1 MSQPLAASKHIHS
14 PDLVLHLRMA
24 AIVTAL
30 ISSTITTL
38 EEVIHHHNDVKD
50 DNGLPEAFHEAGRG
64 LLLVNQALQAAQR
77 NSAKEPQSAMSPV
90 WACNTKANSSAS
102 IFKAVAKAPE
112 TWRFKVYEAAV
123 RQEGNGQTVEV
134 LVVGMMNDVCAL
146 AENGAIRA
154 GMEDQVNALRGAI
167 EKLSKMEASVL
178 NEGLGDTFT
187 HYGSG
192 DMLNAPGGTVNKSTG
207 SGNHFPGATFSGSVT
222 F

>member
-1 MSQPLAASKHIHS
+1 
-14 PDLVLHLRMA
+14 MA
-24 AIVTAL
+24 AIVTTL

-112 TWRFKVYEAAV
+112 TWRLKVYEAAV
-123 RQEGNGQTVEV
+123 RQEGNGQTVEA
-134 LVVGMMNDVCAL
+134 LVMGMMNDVCSL
-146 AENGAIRA
+146 AENDAIKA
-154 GMEDQVNALRGAI
+154 AMEDQVMGLHDAI
-167 EKLSKMEASVL
+167 EKLSKMEPSVPKD
-178 NEGLGDTFT
+178 GPGHTFA

-192 DMLNAPGGTVNKSTG
+192 DQLNAPGGTVNKSTG

>member
-1 MSQPLAASKHIHS
+1 
-14 PDLVLHLRMA
+14 MA

-146 AENGAIRA
+146 AENFAIQ
-154 GMEDQVNALRGAI
+154 DQVKGLREAI
-167 EKLSKMEASVL
+167 EKMEPSL
-178 NEGLGDTFT
+178 PKEGSGDTFT

-192 DMLNAPGGTVNKSTG
+192 DMLNAPDGTVNKSTG